1 MAQTP
6 AQRHRARVLAEEHA
20 AKAAAIDPHGP
31 MQGSEHQLM
40 LATLYA
46 HKATLKNIK
55 AVDNKIA
62 AKVKLLPDFDAYIDG
77 VLQADAGAQDPVL
90 VEVLVWQIDVGNWP
104 RVLELADY
112 ALRHGLQ
119 MSDRYSR
126 DLASVVME
134 ETAEAAIAG
143 KLAGHDAM
151 VTLAKVDQL
160 TTGLDI
166 HDQVRAKLH
175 KAIGWAAM
183 GKTTTT
189 EVDPKQLELQ
199 PVQIAL
205 EHLTRAV
212 TLFEKVGVKKD
223 VERLERRLTELQ
235 QSDAPT

>member
-40 LATLYA
+40 LATLHA
-46 HKATLKNIK
+46 HKSTLKNIK
-55 AVDNKIA
+55 AVENKIA
-62 AKVKLLPDFDAYIDG
+62 AKVKLLTDFDPYIDG

-104 RVLELADY
+104 RAMQLAEY

-235 QSDAPT
+235 TNAPT

>member
-6 AQRHRARVLAEEHA
+6 AQRHRARVLAAEHA
-20 AKAAAIDPHGP
+20 AKAAATDPHGP

-40 LATLYA
+40 LATLHA
-46 HKATLKNIK
+46 HKATLKTIK
-55 AVDNKIA
+55 AVENKIA
-62 AKVKLLPDFDAYIDG
+62 AKAKFLPDFDAYLDG

-90 VEVLVWQIDVGNWP
+90 VEIFVWHMDVGHWP
-104 RVLELADY
+104 RALELADY
-112 ALRHGLQ
+112 ALRHSLKMPDQ
-119 MSDRYSR
+119 YNR
-126 DLASVVME
+126 DLPAVLME
-134 ETAEAAIAG
+134 ESADAAIAG
-143 KLAGHDAM
+143 KLTGPDALA
-151 VTLAKVDQL
+151 TLARVDML

-189 EVDPKQLELQ
+189 DVDPKQLELQ
-199 PVQIAL
+199 PVQVAL
-205 EHLTRAV
+205 EHLARAV

-223 VERLERRLTELQ
+223 VERLERRLIEL

>member
-40 LATLYA
+40 LATLHA

-62 AKVKLLPDFDAYIDG
+62 AKVKLLTDFDAYIDG

-104 RVLELADY
+104 RAMQLADY

-143 KLAGHDAM
+143 KLAGPDALA
-151 VTLAKVDQL
+151 TLAKVDQL
-160 TTGLDI
+160 TTGLDL

-235 QSDAPT
+235 SDAPT

>member
-40 LATLYA
+40 LATLFA
-46 HKATLKNIK
+46 HKTTLKNIK
-55 AVDNKIA
+55 AVENKIA
-62 AKVKLLPDFDAYIDG
+62 AKAKFLTDFDAYIDG

-104 RVLELADY
+104 RALELADY

-143 KLAGHDAM
+143 KLAGPDALA
-151 VTLAKVDQL
+151 TLAKVDQL
-160 TTGLDI
+160 TTGLDL

-235 QSDAPT
+235 SDAPT

>member
-40 LATLYA
+40 LATLFA
-46 HKATLKNIK
+46 HKITLKNIK
-55 AVDNKIA
+55 AVENKIA
-62 AKVKLLPDFDAYIDG
+62 AKAKLLPDFDAYIDG

-112 ALRHGLQ
+112 ALRHQLKMPDQ
-119 MSDRYSR
+119 YNR
-126 DLASVVME
+126 DLPAVVME
-134 ETAEAAIAG
+134 ETAEAAIVG
-143 KLAGHDAM
+143 KLSGHDAM

-160 TTGLDI
+160 CAGLDI

-189 EVDPKQLELQ
+189 DVDPKQLELQ

-212 TLFEKVGVKKD
+212 TLFDKVGVKKD

-235 QSDAPT
+235 SNPPT

>member
-40 LATLYA
+40 LATLFA
-46 HKATLKNIK
+46 HKTTLKNIK

-62 AKVKLLPDFDAYIDG
+62 AKVKRVTDFDAYIDG

-104 RVLELADY
+104 RAMQLADY

-143 KLAGHDAM
+143 KLAGPDALA
-151 VTLAKVDQL
+151 TLAKVDQL
-160 TTGLDI
+160 TAGLDI

-205 EHLTRAV
+205 EHL
-212 TLFEKVGVKKD
+212 
-223 VERLERRLTELQ
+223 
-235 QSDAPT
+235 

>member
-40 LATLYA
+40 LATLNA

-62 AKVKLLPDFDAYIDG
+62 AKVKLLTDFDAYIDG

-104 RVLELADY
+104 RAMQLADY

-143 KLAGHDAM
+143 KLAGPDALA
-151 VTLAKVDQL
+151 TLAKVDQL
-160 TTGLDI
+160 TTGLDL

>member
-55 AVDNKIA
+55 AVENKIA
-62 AKVKLLPDFDAYIDG
+62 AKAKFLPDFDAYIDG

>member
-1 MAQTP
+1 MPQTP
-6 AQRHRARVLAEEHA
+6 AQRHLARVLAEQQA
-20 AKAAAIDPHGP
+20 ALAAAADPHGP

-55 AVDNKIA
+55 AVENKIA
-62 AKVKLLPDFDAYIDG
+62 AKAKFLPDFDAYIDG

-235 QSDAPT
+235 QSVAPT